1 MLFKILSHVK
11 VAFLV
16 FAKIIEGFL
25 VHLYVFFGAAHTKKF
40 SVLVFA
46 KIIEGF
52 LVHLYVFFWR
62 CTYEHIFRFSVC
74 QNHRRISCTP
84 VRFFWRCTYE
94 QIFRF
99 SVCQNH
105 RRISCTPVRFFL
117 ALYIRT
123 NFPF

>member
-62 CTYEHIFRFSVC
+62 CTYEHIFRD
-74 QNHRRISCTP
+74 QKLA
-84 VRFFWRCTYE
+84 W
-94 QIFRF
+94 
-99 SVCQNH
+99 
-105 RRISCTPVRFFL
+105 L
-117 ALYIRT
+117 ALEQGSILGKEKIV
-123 NFPF
+123 NFVVYTAGLCK